1 MRSLVCSKRPM
12 RRGTLSLTL
21 VHLLLTADS
30 VVAECLAWCSE
41 WTCTQPD
48 MCGSCEP
55 CMPRPPPPPL
65 LPNAIPFNPFGT
77 TGGWYVNPTLAAN
90 IALTVASGIATVAE
104 IPMLEQMK
112 TIPSAFWIDNY
123 GKIRGSNR
131 LDTLEGILQDAASK
145 SDPPLCVFIFYDL
158 PNRDCNAKASNGEIS
173 FGEQD
178 VAEAS
183 EAALAI
189 YRTRYVDPFVAVLG
203 EYPRVPVVIV
213 IEPDSLGNVI
223 SNAGQHSCS
232 AATVATYKLGV
243 RYAVDALSGARGHLA
258 AGGTVGASMG
268 APIALYVD
276 AAHGGWMGFEPNA
289 QAFVSLMIEIG
300 ILDKI
305 RGFTTNVANYQPLGE
320 GALCPAE
327 AYERAGEMLHG
338 AVLGVAD
345 WCKKH
350 VEHACCTED
359 PCEVLGLGSG
369 GSTELSYVQSLQ
381 QHFVM
386 RTGWQPHF
394 VIDTGR
400 NGRPHARSSC
410 RSWCN
415 INGAGAGHVPTMN
428 TGLPSVVDAFY
439 WLKTPGES
447 DGCTRLLPS
456 GQSCARF
463 DSDCEGRDSITTP
476 AAPEAGRW
484 FHYQATMLARNA
496 DLRLDAAGALESTFG
511 MTFRPPPPPS
521 FASPL
526 PPLPPPPSSASPPP
540 PSSHSPRQCPP
551 PPRPSP
557 PSASTWSTQGSS
569 SDGSSERA
577 DVDATAWEVQSDESL
592 LLPSA
597 AAATNTPD
605 AYAAPGAR
613 SRGGDSSGGSSGGSS
628 DSGGSSGSSGSGDL
642 TIPRVVLLFGGCAA
656 LAYAVLSAVM
666 SHLRQ
671 HRRVRADL
679 EQQRQACAR
688 DGAWPSRVARSE
700 GRAGADGGVKLEVAP
715 PGGRKK
721 GEKKH
726 MAKSKKTPCKKRAGG
741 AANGRGDGESMHN
754 ETVLSLLGK
763 DDEEQ
768 EDAEG
773 EAVEWV

>member
-1 MRSLVCSKRPM
+1 
-12 RRGTLSLTL
+12 
-21 VHLLLTADS
+21 
-30 VVAECLAWCSE
+30 
-41 WTCTQPD
+41 
-48 MCGSCEP
+48 
-55 CMPRPPPPPL
+55 
-65 LPNAIPFNPFGT
+65 
-77 TGGWYVNPTLAAN
+77 
-90 IALTVASGIATVAE
+90 
-104 IPMLEQMK
+104 MLEQMK

-223 SNAGQHSCS
+223 SNAGQHSCT

-496 DLRLDAAGALESTFG
+496 DLRLDEAGALESTFG

-540 PSSHSPRQCPP
+540 P
-551 PPRPSP
+551 
-557 PSASTWSTQGSS
+557 
-569 SDGSSERA
+569 
-577 DVDATAWEVQSDESL
+577 
-592 LLPSA
+592 
-597 AAATNTPD
+597 N
-605 AYAAPGAR
+605 
-613 SRGGDSSGGSSGGSS
+613 
-628 DSGGSSGSSGSGDL
+628 
-642 TIPRVVLLFGGCAA
+642 
-656 LAYAVLSAVM
+656 
-666 SHLRQ
+666 
-671 HRRVRADL
+671 
-679 EQQRQACAR
+679 AC
-688 DGAWPSRVARSE
+688 
-700 GRAGADGGVKLEVAP
+700 
-715 PGGRKK
+715 
-721 GEKKH
+721 
-726 MAKSKKTPCKKRAGG
+726 
-741 AANGRGDGESMHN
+741 
-754 ETVLSLLGK
+754 
-763 DDEEQ
+763 
-768 EDAEG
+768 
-773 EAVEWV
+773 